1 MSDQLP
7 GGYAGRILRID
18 LTSER
23 IWTES
28 MAPEDYR
35 HYLGA
40 VGVGTKILWEEVPP
54 EVTWDHPENRIV
66 LASGPLAGTP
76 VWGTGSLTVVTRG
89 AMTNGATVTNA
100 QGFFGANLKYCGYDA
115 IVLQGQ
121 AKRWVYVYI
130 NDDLVELRDA
140 SHLLGKDT
148 WEMQDDLQ
156 AEHGRSGHQLSVYGI
171 GPAGEKVVRWAII
184 EGDYGHVASKN
195 GTGAVLGKKKVKC
208 VAIAR
213 GTRGVRVH
221 DPAGLFQAADMIS
234 HELKTDSMSANLY
247 QYGTLGGVYGG
258 SFTGT
263 LPTKNYTTNI
273 FPEPERLEEWQ
284 PTNLRAQF
292 AHRGHQC
299 NGCGMQHC
307 HMNVIPSGEHKGTL
321 IDESEYEGLSGCG
334 AQIGCVDPVDVQWL
348 NTQVDKAGVDVNEF
362 GWVIGWVMEC
372 FEKGYLTKEQLGGLE
387 PKWGDAEAANTLLQM
402 ITNREGFGDI
412 LAEGV
417 KIAAHH
423 VGGPA
428 LDCAVFTHKGVS
440 PRGHDHRS
448 RWAEMLEG
456 AVQSAGTIETGPL
469 VKPEEHGL
477 PASHNGF
484 DPKEVGYMTGAMLGR
499 RHFEDSLGTCMFTT
513 RTFLSSVC
521 RALNAVTGWD
531 YTKEEAMDFG
541 KRCSHLMRLFNLRS
555 GVGMDLE
562 KPSERYWST
571 PVDGPAAGQSAKE
584 NWDTLVGTYYDTVG
598 WDRETGN
605 PLPETLRKY
614 DLEHLIP
621 EIWGPE
627 EAVIS
632 GR

>member
-100 QGFFGANLKYCGYDA
+100 QGFFGANLKYSGYDA

-121 AKRWVYVYI
+121 ANRWVYVYI

-140 SHLLGKDT
+140 SHLLGQDT
-148 WEMQDDLQ
+148 WDMQDTLQ

-247 QYGTLGGVYGG
+247 RFGTLGGVYGG

-456 AVQSAGTIETGPL
+456 AVQSAGTIETGPTGKTGGARAARQPQRL
-469 VKPEEHGL
+469 RPQGGRLHDRGNAGEEALRGL
-477 PASHNGF
+477 PGHLHVHHSHFPQLRMPRLERGNRLGLHQGRGDGLWQAVLSPDAPVQPAERRGDGPGEAVGAVLV
-484 DPKEVGYMTGAMLGR
+484 DPGR
-499 RHFEDSLGTCMFTT
+499 RSRRGTERQGELGYPGGHLLRHRRM
-513 RTFLSSVC
+513 
-521 RALNAVTGWD
+521 GPGD
-531 YTKEEAMDFG
+531 G
-541 KRCSHLMRLFNLRS
+541 KPPS
-555 GVGMDLE
+555 GDPPQV
-562 KPSERYWST
+562 
-571 PVDGPAAGQSAKE
+571 
-584 NWDTLVGTYYDTVG
+584 
-598 WDRETGN
+598 
-605 PLPETLRKY
+605 
-614 DLEHLIP
+614 
-621 EIWGPE
+621 
-627 EAVIS
+627 
-632 GR
+632 